1 MTEVVRG
8 REVPRKT
15 LHFMTASVPIGL
27 WLGAPQRLMAL
38 LLVGL
43 FGIACVLEFARR
55 RSPVVASRFDATVGV
70 MLRHHEVTNGIQ
82 AATVVEEYSEFA
94 KGPSILVLQ
103 WDRLGRPLHV
113 LWGIPK
119 DHDGPAVI
127 VTAYRPDPGR
137 WSEDFMRRRKP

>member
-1 MTEVVRG
+1 VTNLLTRMQALVDGGEVHLSAHG
-8 REVPRKT
+8 FRE
-15 LHFMTASVPIGL
+15 LAADGI
-27 WLGAPQRLMAL
+27 L
-38 LLVGL
+38 L
-43 FGIACVLEFARR
+43 
-55 RSPVVASRFDATVGV
+55 D
-70 MLRHHEVTNGIQ
+70 EVTGGIR

-103 WDRLGRPLHV
+103 WDRMGRPLHV

-119 DHDGPAVI
+119 GHESPAVI